1 MDEEPN
7 PIKDI
12 LYEEISNIGEDTIQK
27 EISNKN
33 TSSIIKKITIPC
45 IEKIKSLE
53 GSYQTNLAKF
63 QTSILHYLLTLVMI
77 PSQRKITMNDVEI
90 DIVIPDL
97 RTLKNE
103 PKNSVVISIADA
115 RDQSIS
121 EQMESLNNIQPN
133 SDNIWYVTE
142 QDINQK
148 KYSMEDDS
156 FFRIIDDVE
165 EFLSKTKTR
174 QFRFFKA

>member
-12 LYEEISNIGEDTIQK
+12 LYGEITNIGEDTIQK
-27 EISNKN
+27 EIANKN
-33 TSSIIKKITIPC
+33 TSNIIKKITIPC
-45 IEKIKSLE
+45 IEKIKNLE
-53 GSYQTNLAKF
+53 GRYQTNLAKF
-63 QTSILHYLLTLVMI
+63 QTSLLHYLLTLVMI

-97 RTLKNE
+97 RILKNE

-121 EQMESLNNIQPN
+121 EQIEFLKNLQPN
-133 SDNIWYVTE
+133 GDNIWYVTE

-148 KYSMEDDS
+148 KYSISDDS
-156 FFRIIDDVE
+156 FFRIIDDLE